1 MGTGLTIVGS
11 IPILRRSN
19 WTDSVNSADP
29 YVTGG
34 GCSFFWVFCFNG
46 VSDLVGKGIDD
57 VVINLKLKKEQ
68 NENEFDVM
76 FTKDNALYF
85 VECKS
90 LDQEKDKETDIL
102 YKIGALQKE
111 FGLRIESFLVSTSPH
126 ILKDGEI
133 KLSLQSRAEQFKT
146 TIIPPSEVMNFK
158 NFIVQKLKLKEN

>member
-1 MGTGLTIVGS
+1 MKKLRFSQDS
-11 IPILRRSN
+11 ISVSKRLNRSEIRY
-19 WTDSVNSADP
+19 W
-29 YVTGG
+29 TGG
-34 GCSFFWVFCFNG
+34 WLEEFCFNG
-46 VSDLVGKGIDD
+46 VSDLVGKGIDN